1 MTDFNLFFASY
12 CSAHGIDPCE
22 DLASEPNSIQNGSFG
37 AWMQE
42 LKREFADK
50 FPSAV
55 WDGKIVNIVLWKEF
69 VLEKGDNCVF
79 RKSKG

>member
-22 DLASEPNSIQNGSFG
+22 DLASEPNSIQDGSFG
-37 AWMQE
+37 EWMKR
-42 LKREFADK
+42 LKCEFSDA

-69 VLEKGDNCVF
+69 VMKKGTIC
-79 RKSKG
+79 